1 MPNPIPVQTAAEV
14 AEETKRRRERIM
26 GYISQEPPL
35 PMSTMTQMEGITDR
49 TIRTIIKELEV
60 EHGFEYLSQGFRKTK
75 NTVPYG
81 LTPATL
87 RLRQM
92 LGDQLFLL
100 RNRGHDSTAQ
110 GRNNV
115 APQLGLNI
123 REQIRAEQ
131 RPFNHDWKL
140 SQIERLARE
149 LGRDPREL
157 LMSCLT
163 R

>member
-1 MPNPIPVQTAAEV
+1 MPTQTMSA
-14 AEETKRRRERIM
+14 
-26 GYISQEPPL
+26 ISQEAANRRQRILGYIQQDPPM
-35 PMSTMTQMEGITDR
+35 PMATIMEVEGMTNR
-49 TIRTIIKELEV
+49 SVRSIIKELEV
-60 EHGFEYLSQGFRKTK
+60 EHGIDYLSQKLRKARDAM
-75 NTVPYG
+75 PHG
-81 LTPATL
+81 LSPATL
-87 RLRQM
+87 PLRQR
-92 LGDQLFLL
+92 LGDQLYLL
-100 RNRGHDSTAQ
+100 HQRGQNSEAQ
-110 GRNNV
+110 GRNSV
-115 APQLGLNI
+115 APQLGMNN

>member
-1 MPNPIPVQTAAEV
+1 MPVQSMSAISQEAL
-14 AEETKRRRERIM
+14 RRRERIL
-26 GYISQEPPL
+26 GYVRQDPPMPL
-35 PMSTMTQMEGITDR
+35 ASIMEVEGITNR
-49 TIRTIIKELEV
+49 SARNIIKELEQQ
-60 EHGFEYLSQGFRKTK
+60 HGIDYLSQRLRKARDAM
-75 NTVPYG
+75 PHG

-87 RLRQM
+87 PLRQR
-92 LGDQLFLL
+92 LGDQLYLL
-100 RNRGHDSTAQ
+100 RQRGQNSEAQ
-110 GRNNV
+110 GRNAV
-115 APQLGLNI
+115 GPQLGMNY
-123 REQIRAEQ
+123 REQIRAEA

>member
-1 MPNPIPVQTAAEV
+1 MSAISAEAA
-14 AEETKRRRERIM
+14 RRRERIL
-26 GYISQEPPL
+26 GYIRQEPPMPL
-35 PMSTMTQMEGITDR
+35 ATILEVEGMTNR
-49 TIRTIIKELEV
+49 SVRTIIKELEV
-60 EHGFEYLSQGFRKTK
+60 EHGIDYLSQRLRK
-75 NTVPYG
+75 PREAMPHG

-87 RLRQM
+87 TLRQR
-92 LGDQLFLL
+92 LGDQLYLL
-100 RNRGHDSTAQ
+100 RERGQNSEAQ
-110 GRNNV
+110 GRYTV
-115 APQLGLNI
+115 APQLGMNN

-157 LMSCLT
+157 IMSCLN

>member
-1 MPNPIPVQTAAEV
+1 MPALSMSAIS
-14 AEETKRRRERIM
+14 EEARRRRERIL
-26 GYISQEPPL
+26 GYVQQEPPM
-35 PMSTMTQMEGITDR
+35 PMATIMEVEGMTNR
-49 TIRTIIKELEV
+49 SVRSIIKELEV
-60 EHGFEYLSQGFRKTK
+60 EHGFDYLSQRLRKASDAM
-75 NTVPYG
+75 PHG
-81 LTPATL
+81 LSPATL
-87 RLRQM
+87 PLRQR
-92 LGDQLFLL
+92 LGDQLYLL
-100 RNRGHDSTAQ
+100 RQRGQNSEIQ
-110 GRNNV
+110 GRNSV
-115 APQLGLNI
+115 APQLGMNN

>member
-1 MPNPIPVQTAAEV
+1 MPRKRSVQSAQTVSDDA
-14 AEETKRRRERIM
+14 RQRRERLL
-26 GYISQEPPL
+26 GYITQDPPIPL
-35 PMSTMTQMEGITDR
+35 PSIIEMEGTTNR
-49 TIRTIIKELEV
+49 YTRVLIKELEA
-60 EHGFEYLSQGFRKTK
+60 EHGIDYLSQKFRKPK
-75 NTVPYG
+75 DAIPFG
-81 LTPATL
+81 LSPATL
-87 RLRQM
+87 RLRQY

-100 RNRGHDSTAQ
+100 RQRGHNSEAQ

-115 APQLGLNI
+115 APQLGMNT
-123 REQIRAEQ
+123 REQSRAEQ